1 MTIARPIW
9 LVGARFRKLNMTTRM
24 GYPNEPLT
32 VRYTAILA
40 AILLVVYVPVAK
52 LGQWLGWW

>member
-1 MTIARPIW
+1 MR
-9 LVGARFRKLNMTTRM
+9 RF
-24 GYPNEPLT
+24 T

-52 LGQWLGWW
+52 LGQWMGWW